1 MAKLQ
6 ARAGRGRQTAIKLAL
21 MGFNPGGSP
30 AALGLRLGALNER
43 SSAFARKGL
52 MRHGSVLLLHVSR
65 HVMKTK
71 KEPPECNCY
80 PLSSTRRRRVFHWIS
95 PAHPAW
101 WRNKI
106 I

>member
-1 MAKLQ
+1 MPGYD
-6 ARAGRGRQTAIKLAL
+6 RFSPHGTAC
-21 MGFNPGGSP
+21 SP
-30 AALGLRLGALNER
+30 AALGLCLGALNER

-52 MRHGSVLLLHVSR
+52 MRYGAVLLLHVSQ

-80 PLSSTRRRRVFHWIS
+80 LLSGTRRRRVFHWIS

-101 WRNKI
+101 RGDK
-106 I
+106 